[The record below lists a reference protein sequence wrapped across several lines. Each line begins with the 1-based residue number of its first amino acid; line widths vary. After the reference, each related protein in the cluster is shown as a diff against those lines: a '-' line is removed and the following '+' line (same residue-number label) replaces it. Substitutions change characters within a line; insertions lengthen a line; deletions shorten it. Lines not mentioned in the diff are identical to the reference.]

1 MSASFAAKIFF
12 FCSGVINNV
21 VLTFPNWEFTLGHC
35 SHPSLCNFS
44 SWASCWTD
52 NRRVT
57 VSAQPPNTLC
67 VGKSSQSSLH
77 SLLQVPPAQLLCLK
91 PQLLLT
97 FLLSPPI
104 HNLWGLRTSRRKC
117 TEPDDLHPAVVRTF
131 FHNYNFKQRSKA
143 LSCQY
148 LSLSISILNLVKKL
162 F

>member
-21 VLTFPNWEFTLGHC
+21 VLTFPNWEFTLSHC

-57 VSAQPPNTLC
+57 VSAQPRNTLG
-67 VGKSSQSSLH
+67 VGKSSQSSPH

-91 PQLLLT
+91 PELL
-97 FLLSPPI
+97 FNLSAKPSKTQPVS
-104 HNLWGLRTSRRKC
+104 LRTSQRKC

-131 FHNYNFKQRSKA
+131 VHN
-143 LSCQY
+143 
-148 LSLSISILNLVKKL
+148 
-162 F
+162 